1 MSIEIVRGDLAS
13 FGLNATRLTRLQ
25 YKMGQKQTAALG
37 GEIHLYSSVGLIRHA
52 DVVLRWATD
61 EATSSDDDTDT
72 KNDSA
77 RAHALHLTR
86 HKISYRWRGRA
97 LLQIGC
103 GSHVERELGA
113 ASG

>member
-13 FGLNATRLTRLQ
+13 FGLNTTRLTRVQ

-37 GEIHLYSSVGLIRHA
+37 GEIHPYGSVGLIRHA
-52 DVVLRWATD
+52 DIVLWWATD
-61 EATSSDDDTDT
+61 QATSSGDDKDT

-86 HKISYRWRGRA
+86 TR
-97 LLQIGC
+97 
-103 GSHVERELGA
+103 
-113 ASG
+113 